1 VHHRGSNKKEWLL
14 TLLNLAPTNFWLV
27 RDFFEKNHQILW
39 WFQFFFVPLWW
50 ETGIPGGQLAFTAW
64 NPLNIF

>member
-50 ETGIPGGQLAFTAW
+50 KKRRQVVSVHLLLGIP
-64 NPLNIF
+64 